1 MAKESMPFELKRPNA
16 GTPVTNATEIDWGD
30 KPLPAK
36 VNEMSDEKSS
46 TGNTNAL
53 SIENKINALIDC
65 LENLIECVAFHTGA
79 PFSTPN
85 ELKNSLSL
93 LRYTLSDGSGGGG
106 SATTSSTAICGQAIC
121 GQAICGNSN

>member
-1 MAKESMPFELKRPNA
+1 MAKERPPFEYDKPNDNTYLTQA
-16 GTPVTNATEIDWGD
+16 ACIGWDD
-30 KPLPAK
+30 KPLSTAI
-36 VNEMSDEKSS
+36 NEKNDAKSS
-46 TGNTNAL
+46 TGNNNAL

-65 LENLIECVAFHTGA
+65 IENLIECVAFHTGA

-93 LRYTLSDGSGGGG
+93 LRYTFSDGGG
-106 SATTSSTAICGQAIC
+106 SAATSSTAICGQAIC